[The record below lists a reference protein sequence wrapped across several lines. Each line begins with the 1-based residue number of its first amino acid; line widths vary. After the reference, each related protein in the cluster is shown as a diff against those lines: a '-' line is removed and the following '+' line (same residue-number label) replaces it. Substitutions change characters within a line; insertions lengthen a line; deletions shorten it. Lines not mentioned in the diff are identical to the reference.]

1 MKNCKTMKNAAIA
14 SDSASHTVAHWV
26 RKLQL
31 PGDSFRADAITIRG
45 TWLVAGLVLLIGVSG
60 RSLAQGGKD
69 VETGKAASKAS
80 SDATGAGI
88 QEAATPVSQLK
99 IAKGFRVDLL
109 YSVPRDQQG
118 SWVNLCVDPR
128 GRLIVSD
135 QYGGLY
141 RVNPPEMIGAGGA
154 TRIEKIPVE
163 LGEAQGLLWAF
174 DSLYVV
180 VNRGQKYASG
190 LYRVR
195 DTDGDDQL
203 DEVKM
208 LRPIQGGGEHGPHA
222 VLLTPDGKSLMVV
235 CGNQTKLMEYSKTR
249 VPPIWGED
257 HLLPRMPDGRGFM
270 RGVLGPGG
278 AIYRVDP
285 EGKEWE
291 LVSVGFRNQYD
302 AAFNRHG
309 ELFTYDADMEWDF
322 NTPWYR
328 PTRVCLVTSG
338 SEFGWRNG
346 AGKWPAYYADSLPS
360 VVDIG
365 PGSPTGIT
373 FGYGAKFPAKFQEA
387 LFICDWSY
395 GKMYAV
401 HLESKG
407 SGYGGVVEEFVT
419 GSPLPL
425 TDVVVSPRDGAMYF
439 TIGGRKTQS
448 GLYRVTY
455 SGNEP
460 ATPVGADG
468 ATETDRD
475 GAAQRAIRHALE
487 AVHHRAD
494 QQAVDLAWQHL
505 GQRDRF
511 LRFAARVALEHQD
524 LDLWRDRALAE
535 KDPDK
540 AITALLALV
549 RSTSS
554 DPFHRAAGAAAVD
567 AGFRRKVLTR
577 LHEFASADWQKMRD
591 ETRLEYL
598 RTLQITLN
606 RMEGGEVEQLQA
618 LAHTLEGLYPAGN
631 RFENAELCQLL
642 VYLKSQPAI
651 GKSLTLLEEAPTQE
665 EQMEYARALR
675 VMPSGWT
682 MDERKRYFAWF
693 QRAANYRGGASF
705 ANFVKNIKDDAIATL
720 TASEKTELEPVLAAA
735 PVTAVPATAAANR
748 PFVKKRSLENT
759 ASLFAAPVS
768 GRNFERGRKLFAA
781 ANCFACHRFDNE
793 GGAHGP
799 DLTGLAGRFGARDLL
814 ESVIDPGKVISDQYA
829 GVLIETRDGRA
840 IAGRIVNLNDDNLM
854 IMPNMLDP
862 NAIETVKRSNI
873 ETMIPSTKSLM
884 PDGLLDTFEDDEVLD
899 LMAYL
904 LSRGD
909 RQHAMFRKN

>member
-1 MKNCKTMKNAAIA
+1 MVVAAEPARAAAEA
-14 SDSASHTVAHWV
+14 SDAKSIES
-26 RKLQL
+26 
-31 PGDSFRADAITIRG
+31 
-45 TWLVAGLVLLIGVSG
+45 
-60 RSLAQGGKD
+60 
-69 VETGKAASKAS
+69 
-80 SDATGAGI
+80 
-88 QEAATPVSQLK
+88 AATPVEQLK
-99 IAKGFRVDLL
+99 IAKGFRAELL

-141 RVNPPEMIGAGGA
+141 RVKPSELIGATGP
-154 TRIEKIPVE
+154 TQIEKIAVD

-195 DTDGDDQL
+195 DTNGDDQL
-203 DEVKM
+203 DEVTL
-208 LRPIQGGGEHGPHA
+208 LRPITGGGEHGPHA

-235 CGNQTKLMEYSKTR
+235 CGNQTKLMEYSSTR
-249 VPPIWGED
+249 VPPVWGED

-291 LVSVGFRNQYD
+291 LVSVGFRNQFD
-302 AAFNRHG
+302 AAFNRYG

-346 AGKWPAYYADSLPS
+346 AGKWPAYYADSLPA

-365 PGSPTGIT
+365 PGSPTGIS
-373 FGYGAKFPAKFQEA
+373 FGYGAKFPARFQES

-401 HLESKG
+401 HLEPKG
-407 SGYGGVVEEFVT
+407 SAYAANVEEFVS

-425 TDVVVSPRDGAMYF
+425 TDVVISPGDGAMYF

-455 SGNEP
+455 TGSESAKP
-460 ATPVGADG
+460 AEADERG
-468 ATETDRD
+468 VQE
-475 GAAQRAIRHALE
+475 RALRHTLE
-487 AVHHRAD
+487 SFHRPTGK
-494 QQAVDLAWQHL
+494 QAVEAAWPHL
-505 GQRDRF
+505 GHRDRF
-511 LRFAARVALEHQD
+511 IRFAARVALEHQD
-524 LDLWRDRALAE
+524 VALWRELALTE
-535 KDPDK
+535 EDPEK

-549 RSTSS
+549 RATCS
-554 DPFHRAAGAAAVD
+554 DPFHRAPNAPKVD
-567 AGFRRKVLTR
+567 AESRRQVLAR
-577 LHEFASADWQKMRD
+577 LHGLVTSDWQRTRD
-591 ETRLEYL
+591 EMRLELL
-598 RTLQITLN
+598 RTLEIALN
-606 RMEGGEVEQLQA
+606 RMDGADDDQATA
-618 LAHTLEGLYPAGN
+618 LAASLEGLYPASN
-631 RFENAELCQLL
+631 RFENSELCQLL
-642 VYLKSQPAI
+642 VFLKSPQVI
-651 GKSLTLLEEAPTQE
+651 GKTLDLLHDAPTQE
-665 EQMEYARALR
+665 EQLEYARALR
-675 VMPSGWT
+675 VMARGWT
-682 MDERKRYFAWF
+682 TEDRTRYFKWF
-693 QRAANYRGGASF
+693 PTAAGYRGGASF
-705 ANFVKNIKDDAIATL
+705 ANFVKNIKGDAIATL
-720 TASEKTELEPVLAAA
+720 TADEKQTFEPILAAA
-735 PVTAVPATAAANR
+735 SVPAGPVNPASNR

-759 ASLFAAPVS
+759 APLFASAVT
-768 GRNFERGRKLFAA
+768 GRNFDRGRKLFAA

-799 DLTGLAGRFGARDLL
+799 DLTGLAGRFSARDLL
-814 ESVIDPGKVISDQYA
+814 ESVIDPSKVISDQYA
-829 GVLIETRDGRA
+829 GVIIETRDGRA

-862 NAIETVKRSNI
+862 NGIETVRRNNI
-873 ETMIPSTKSLM
+873 ETMLPSTKSLM

-909 RQHAMFRKN
+909 RQHAMFRKNERGK